1 MAVGSDG
8 WTGGRT
14 DGRTRVGE
22 SGAGLLQGGRE
33 VSAGLREGR

>member
-14 DGRTRVGE
+14 DGHGSV
-22 SGAGLLQGGRE
+22 SWGLDCCKAEER
-33 VSAGLREGR
+33 